1 MFHKLAKI
9 RLDNVNYYVIINE
22 SENTNSWYI
31 TSLFNE
37 KTTYRYDEPS
47 FALIKSLIFHNS
59 EDILNENCSYVT
71 FSKTFS
77 SKDLIT
83 FFAAQKIPL
92 WFFGCFHRQ
101 KNLNIKYFPIFTSSL
116 FFIREKNPS
125 IDGSLRFD
133 ISQLNEPT
141 LDSTKDYISASMLD
155 IYPVIRLDEIND
167 ERFESWFEA
176 VETEKTNAASYNTI
190 SDSKIE
196 TQQPIVAVTSDKEE
210 KSLPEKKS
218 DVKAAALRSVA
229 RKTIDLSAI
238 AAERAATRLAK
249 TKSTRDEIKKICGM
263 PIIKN
268 ALGVG
273 IGYAIPVVP
282 IIGTKP
288 ISKEIAE
295 EIRIEGLS
303 GIADAT
309 IGPLIG
315 LFDSMMEKMPSDD
328 IDGIKN
334 NRIEKID
341 YNDLDQDNEEENDC
355 KKRNRY

>member
-1 MFHKLAKI
+1 
-9 RLDNVNYYVIINE
+9 
-22 SENTNSWYI
+22 
-31 TSLFNE
+31 
-37 KTTYRYDEPS
+37 
-47 FALIKSLIFHNS
+47 
-59 EDILNENCSYVT
+59 
-71 FSKTFS
+71 
-77 SKDLIT
+77 
-83 FFAAQKIPL
+83 
-92 WFFGCFHRQ
+92 
-101 KNLNIKYFPIFTSSL
+101 
-116 FFIREKNPS
+116 
-125 IDGSLRFD
+125 
-133 ISQLNEPT
+133 
-141 LDSTKDYISASMLD
+141 
-155 IYPVIRLDEIND
+155 
-167 ERFESWFEA
+167 
-176 VETEKTNAASYNTI
+176 
-190 SDSKIE
+190 
-196 TQQPIVAVTSDKEE
+196 
-210 KSLPEKKS
+210 LPEKKS

-328 IDGIKN
+328 VDGTKN